1 MAAVVCGFCRR
12 GVDAVEVC
20 GKLWHDSDK
29 NCTAHQRCMV
39 RFSWANLRASLL
51 ASKLRL
57 QVAGMYLSRAI
68 DGFEPSTD
76 SAALSTGPI

>member
-12 GVDAVEVC
+12 GEDAVKVC

-39 RFSWANLRASLL
+39 RFCCTNNSVSGRLSLNWIGL
-51 ASKLRL
+51 DWIVTSQRR
-57 QVAGMYLSRAI
+57 VGGGSH
-68 DGFEPSTD
+68 
-76 SAALSTGPI
+76 